1 MFKKASL
8 VLVILMLAVLTVAP
22 VMGQGETLRI
32 AFSVPG
38 LSFPFF
44 VHMEKQIQDEAAKLG
59 GIELIVLD
67 GQDKTEKQ
75 IADLEQMIAEQVDG
89 VIISP
94 RTSDGL
100 APAVQEVIDAGI
112 PVVTIDRNVAGDTAM
127 NTLAHVGADN
137 VKGGEAQGEL
147 LLKMFP
153 NGARI
158 FNLQGTPGASP
169 AIDRNQGLH
178 NVIDPVADKYQI
190 IFEQTAN
197 FNRADGL
204 NVTEN
209 GLAAQD
215 VPPDVIV
222 AANDD
227 MALGAVE
234 ALKARNLVGQVVV
247 FGFDALPEALD
258 AVRDGALTGSVEQF
272 PGGQSRTA
280 LNLMVEYLLNGTAPA
295 QHDNFLIPKMITRD
309 NFDEAERLSEVPP
322 IEAGSKGRIVFIPKS
337 TDVSYW
343 LWVKAGVEERAALLG
358 YSTDYQGVPREIDIA
373 QQGDLVRN
381 VAAAKPAGIVMAAT
395 DAEALVAPVEEAI
408 AAGVPVVMVDSGV
421 NSDAPYATITTDN
434 LGAAAE
440 GARVLAQ
447 LIGETGKV
455 GNLGILAGSQ
465 TGSERD
471 QGFLDEIAKYPNIE
485 VLPTQFTGCDPSKAL
500 NAATDLLTANPDIV
514 GFYSACGPNGLG
526 IAQAVK
532 ALGLEGKVKIVTF
545 DPNPEV
551 TPLFEDG
558 TISAMIA
565 QNPFAMGLQGVD
577 AIDALVKGYAIRQKN
592 VAIPVVI
599 ITPENYDTPEIQ
611 ALVTPPES

>member
-8 VLVILMLAVLTVAP
+8 GVLILMLAVLAVAP

-44 VHMEKQIQDEAAKLG
+44 VHMERQIQDEAAKIG

-67 GQDKTEKQ
+67 GQDRTEKQ

-89 VIISP
+89 LIISP

-112 PVVTIDRNVAGDTAM
+112 PVVTIDRNVAGETAQ

-178 NVIDPVADKYQI
+178 NIVDPVADKYQI

-215 VPPDVIV
+215 TPPDVIV

-227 MALGAVE
+227 MALGAIE

-258 AVRDGALTGSVEQF
+258 SVRDGALTGSVEQF
-272 PGGQSRTA
+272 PGGQSRAA
-280 LNLMVEYLLNGTAPA
+280 LNIMVEYLLNGTAPA
-295 QHDNFLIPKMITRD
+295 QHDNFLTPKMVTRD
-309 NFDEAERLSEVPP
+309 NFNEAERLSEVPA
-322 IEAGSKGRIVFIPKS
+322 IEPGSMGRIVFIPKS

-408 AAGVPVVMVDSGV
+408 ASGVPVVMVDSGV

-440 GARVLAQ
+440 GARVLAE

-599 ITPENYDTPEIQ
+599 ITPENYNTPEIQ

>member
-1 MFKKASL
+1 MFKKATLTLL
-8 VLVILMLAVLTVAP
+8 VLTMLALGLVPVAA
-22 VMGQGETLRI
+22 QQNLRI

-44 VHMEKQIQDEAAKLG
+44 VHMQKQIEDEAAKIG
-59 GIELIVLD
+59 NIDLIVLD

-75 IADLEQMIAEQVDG
+75 IADLEQMIAEKVDG

-112 PVVTIDRNVAGDTAM
+112 PVVTIDRNVAGDTAK

-147 LLKMFP
+147 IMKLFP
-153 NGARI
+153 NGARL

-169 AIDRNQGLH
+169 AIDRNKGLH
-178 NVIDPVADKYQI
+178 NVLDPVKDKYQI

-197 FNRADGL
+197 FARNDGL

-209 GLAAQD
+209 GLTAQD
-215 VPPDVIV
+215 TPPDVIN

-227 MALGAVE
+227 MALGALE
-234 ALKARNLVGQVVV
+234 ALKARNLVGKVVLL
-247 FGFDALPEALD
+247 GYDALPESLD
-258 AVRDGALTGSVEQF
+258 QVRDGGVTGTVEQF
-272 PGGQSRTA
+272 PGGQSRGA
-280 LNLMVEYLLNGTAPA
+280 LNIMVAFLRDGTKPA
-295 QHDNFLIPKMITRD
+295 QHDNYLTPKMITRD
-309 NFDEAERLSEVPP
+309 NFSEAERIGEVPA
-322 IEAGSKGRIVFIPKS
+322 IEPGSKGKIVFIPKS

-343 LWVKAGVEERAALLG
+343 LWVKSGVETRAALLG

-373 QQGDLVRN
+373 QQADLVRN
-381 VAAAKPAGIVMAAT
+381 VASTKPVGIVMAAT
-395 DAEALVAPVEEAI
+395 DAKALVQPVEEAI

-421 NSDAPYATITTDN
+421 DSDKPYAYIATDN

-440 GARVLAQ
+440 GADIVAKLV
-447 LIGETGKV
+447 GEKGKV
-455 GNLGILAGSQ
+455 ANLGILAGSV
-465 TGSERD
+465 TGRERD
-471 QGFLDEIAKYPNIE
+471 EGFLNEIKNYPNIT
-485 VLPTQFTGCDPSKAL
+485 VLPTQFTGCDPAKAL
-500 NAATDLLTANPDIV
+500 DAATGILNANPDLV
-514 GFYSACGPNGLG
+514 AFYSACGPNGLG

-532 ALGLEGKVKIVTF
+532 AAGKAGQIAIVTF

-551 TPLFEDG
+551 IPLFEDG
-558 TISAMIA
+558 TITAMIA

-577 AIDALVKGYAIRQKN
+577 AIDAVVKGRPIRSKN
-592 VAIPVVI
+592 VAIAATI
-599 ITPENYDTPEIQ
+599 ITKDNYNTPEVQ
-611 ALVTPPES
+611 ALVTPPK